1 MEEKSIVIPLNK
13 STFQNIYIS
22 PKVLRSALETDDS
35 FASSPGIGEAK
46 SGTEKIKAKIF
57 TKELEDLIKKVA
69 TKKKEI
75 QSKGI
80 PIRLIP
86 ASKELEYDMLLKVY
100 ENPENKVLLTD
111 TLTNLLNTI
120 GFPTY
125 LFCVLDPLS
134 GIFEPFSSHGVTERT
149 EKSFYI
155 HQSNQLVKNNQ
166 NGTTYKSRKEIEDDI
181 FLYKYFSSENF
192 ELISGILIKKLNI
205 LKHNFLICIVLN
217 QEMSKEKAISKSEHL
232 YPTLEPLF
240 PIFNKKIGFLNKINS
255 ENSDLTQSID
265 AYFKKKLSESSSKT
279 IFIHKV
285 TIHKYFSNYDRNKR
299 KSDITGILLH
309 CIKDTDLLVESG
321 FNKYL
326 LFCDNNYK
334 NQLHDDL
341 LKKLGS
347 DKEFQL
353 EIQKYPEDITNIYL
367 CF

>member
-1 MEEKSIVIPLNK
+1 MEEKSIVLPLNK
-13 STFQNIYIS
+13 STFQNIHIS
-22 PKVLRSALETDDS
+22 PKVLRNALETYET
-35 FASSPGIGEAK
+35 FTGSPEIGKANN
-46 SGTEKIKAKIF
+46 GTEKIKAKIF

-75 QSKGI
+75 QSKGN

-155 HQSNQLVKNNQ
+155 HQSNQLIKNNLS
-166 NGTTYKSRKEIEDDI
+166 GTTYKSRKEIEDDI

-192 ELISGILIKKLNI
+192 ELISGILVKKLNI

-217 QEMSKEKAISKSEHL
+217 QEMSKEKAISQSEHL

-309 CIKDTDLLVESG
+309 CIKDLDLLVESG
-321 FNKYL
+321 YNKYL
-326 LFCDNNYK
+326 LFCDNSYK

-341 LKKLGS
+341 LQKLGS
-347 DKEFQL
+347 EKEFQL
-353 EIQKYPEDITNIYL
+353 EVQKYPEDITNIYL

>member
-1 MEEKSIVIPLNK
+1 MEEKSIVLPLNK
-13 STFQNIYIS
+13 STFQNIHIS
-22 PKVLRSALETDDS
+22 PKVFRIALETEDS
-35 FASSPGIGEAK
+35 FSYPSIVGEVNT
-46 SGTEKIKAKIF
+46 GTEKIKAKIF

-75 QSKGI
+75 QSKGN

-86 ASKELEYDMLLKVY
+86 QSKEMEYDMLLKVY

-111 TLTNLLNTI
+111 TLTNLLSNI

-155 HQSNQLVKNNQ
+155 HQSNNIVKNDH
-166 NGTTYKSRKEIEDDI
+166 NGTTYKSRKEIEDDV

-192 ELISGILIKKLNI
+192 DLISGILIKKLNI
-205 LKHNFLICIVLN
+205 LKHNFLLCIVLN
-217 QEMSKEKAISKSEHL
+217 QEITKEMAINKSEHL
-232 YPTLEPLF
+232 IPTLEPLF

-255 ENSDLTQSID
+255 ENSDLTLSID
-265 AYFKKKLSESSSKT
+265 SYFKKKLSESSNKT
-279 IFIHKV
+279 IYIHKV

-299 KSDITGILLH
+299 KSDISGILLH
-309 CIKDTDLLVESG
+309 SIKATDLLVESG

-326 LFCDNNYK
+326 LFCDNNHK

-341 LKKLGS
+341 LQKLGS
-347 DKEFQL
+347 EKEFHL
-353 EIQKYPEDITNIYL
+353 EVHKYPEDITNIYL